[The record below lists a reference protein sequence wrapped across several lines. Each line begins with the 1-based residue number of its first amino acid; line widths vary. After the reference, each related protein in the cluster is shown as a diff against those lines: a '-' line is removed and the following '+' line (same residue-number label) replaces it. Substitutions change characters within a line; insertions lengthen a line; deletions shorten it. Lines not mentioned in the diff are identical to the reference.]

1 MNTNIFKEH
10 ALRFRWMLMALLC
23 CCVVGCSDD
32 DDQAAVSPYDP
43 SKPVTV
49 TDFSPKSAAYG
60 EDIVI
65 YGTNFGNDV
74 SRVKVTIGGKNARVI
89 GVKNTIM
96 YCVVPQG
103 AYGNEIQVEITDG
116 GENILASAVC
126 ESAEFSYARSWL
138 VTTEIGTH
146 YETSNDEMEIDGP
159 FKECGTISE
168 GWWFSWDPKSNF
180 DVLYMTTDKQF
191 YRKLDFGHDN
201 GDGTFGY
208 ASTVTTPFAR
218 MLAMDWTAASDTQHD
233 RDMIYAENHSS
244 DSKVAIYLWTR
255 SSDFLES
262 QLLGGAARGVN
273 SLLTH
278 LNGELYYSRYRA
290 GDVWRY
296 DYATNTAEQVF
307 ILPHAGLSSFMVM
320 HPTGNYAYILMKE
333 KHYIMRTDYDWE
345 NQTFTT
351 PYVICGDG
359 GGASGYAD
367 GVGTR
372 ARFNQPI
379 QGVFVKNQEYV
390 DMGESDEYDFYFTDK
405 ENHCIRILTPTGRVT
420 TWAGRSNSTDKG
432 FNDGDLR
439 TQALFN
445 GPSAITYDEKR
456 QCFYVADR
464 SNKVIRTIRLE
475 QNTDTQPAGEEDG
488 DEATGDESGET
499 TTEE

>member
-10 ALRFRWMLMALLC
+10 ALRFRWMLVALLC
-23 CCVVGCSDD
+23 CCFVGCSDD

-60 EDIVI
+60 QDIVI

-74 SRVKVTIGGKNARVI
+74 SRVKVTIGGKNAKVI
-89 GVKNTIM
+89 GVKNTVM
-96 YCVVPQG
+96 YCVVPQS

-146 YETSNDEMEIDGP
+146 YETSQDEEEKDGP
-159 FKECGTISE
+159 FHDCGTISE

-180 DVLYMTTDKQF
+180 DVLYMTTDKKF
-191 YRKLDFGHDN
+191 YRKLDFAHDN

-208 ASTVTTPFAR
+208 ASTITTPFDR
-218 MLAMDWTAASDTQHD
+218 MLAMDWTAESDTQHD

-255 SSDFLES
+255 VSGFTES

-273 SLLTH
+273 CLLTH
-278 LNGELYYSRYRA
+278 LNGELYYSRFRA
-290 GDVWRY
+290 GDLQRY
-296 DYATNTAEQVF
+296 DFATNTATRVAT
-307 ILPHAGLSSFMVM
+307 LPHAGLAAMMVM
-320 HPTGNYAYILMKE
+320 HPTGNYAYIMMRE
-333 KHYIMRTDYDWE
+333 QHYIMRMDYDWE
-345 NQTFTT
+345 NNTFTT
-351 PYVICGDG
+351 PYVICGDVG
-359 GGASGYAD
+359 HAGYTE

-372 ARFNQPI
+372 VQLNQPN
-379 QGVFVKNQEYV
+379 QGVFVKNPDYA
-390 DMGESDEYDFYFTDK
+390 GESDEYDFYFCDK
-405 ENHCIRILTPTGRVT
+405 ENHVIRILTPTGRVT
-420 TWAGRSNSTDKG
+420 TWAGRGNNQTYG

-439 TQALFN
+439 TQALFH
-445 GPSAITYDEKR
+445 GPGAIAYDEKR
-456 QCFYVADR
+456 QCFYVSDR

-475 QNTDTQPAGEEDG
+475 QATDSQPAEEEGG
-488 DEATGDESGET
+488 DETVGDESGET